1 MGGPA
6 AAPAAGLGG
15 GRGAVRGQ
23 AVRVGIVALVIA
35 ATEINVITGSGPG
48 AVPLD
53 LRAYLL
59 GALLAVPILFR
70 HRYPFQV
77 MLACAALIFFCYIS
91 PAGTSRPPR
100 CFSRGL
106 RALQRRDRPQA
117 RGQPAHREDSRQP
130 GDDQAERP
138 RPRAAGSSGLRAR
151 PDAILGAFALA
162 ALVALAEGASHRA
175 AW

>member
-1 MGGPA
+1 VGGPA

-77 MLACAALIFFCYIS
+77 MLACAALIFFYYIFARRNIS
-91 PAGTSRPPR
+91 PAPVFFVRPPGSPTTR
-100 CFSRGL
+100 SPASSWSARSP
-106 RALQRRDRPQA
+106 RRLT
-117 RGQPAHREDSRQP
+117 S
-130 GDDQAERP
+130 
-138 RPRAAGSSGLRAR
+138 AGR
-151 PDAILGAFALA
+151 
-162 ALVALAEGASHRA
+162 
-175 AW
+175 